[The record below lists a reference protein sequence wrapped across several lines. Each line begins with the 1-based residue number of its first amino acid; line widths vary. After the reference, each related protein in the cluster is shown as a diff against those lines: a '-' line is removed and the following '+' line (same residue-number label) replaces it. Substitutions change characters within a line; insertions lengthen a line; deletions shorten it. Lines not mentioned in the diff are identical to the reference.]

1 MWEKSKAVCGRQR
14 VSNAVSLMNKNFIPT
29 VGSCFENVSGPAI
42 GAGAAA
48 PRGSRGVS

>member
-29 VGSCFENVSGPAI
+29 EGSYFENVSGPAI
-42 GAGAAA
+42 RVGGPV
-48 PRGSRGVS
+48 PRGSRVVS